1 MKLIDYLPY
10 YLGCD
15 YWTNNSQGNLNAKT
29 LPDVIDMCKRE
40 MGVQLHLRR
49 LKDMT
54 EEDWEAVTR
63 ETKLTHDTI
72 ARDSLKDSFIKGG
85 FDDRYHWTVVNK
97 AIIALRKR
105 CIDVDNLI
113 DAGLAVDV
121 KTIQP

>member
-1 MKLIDYLPY
+1 
-10 YLGCD
+10 
-15 YWTNNSQGNLNAKT
+15 
-29 LPDVIDMCKRE
+29 
-40 MGVQLHLRR
+40 
-49 LKDMT
+49 MT